1 MFKLVITIGKGDLIL
16 QQYRPHKMHE
26 TAFENA
32 KIKKEDYMSDGRVIL
47 DTATGEVLKELN
59 DGDYIRTKS
68 QDKHYQKAQY
78 RRNLHNEYGNFVF
91 LVFQYGEKLLPT
103 IKEANLTRLIYL
115 ATYCNYE
122 NELKVGYKSM
132 DKKMMKKI
140 MKLSENVFYG
150 FVAEI
155 TKAKILIEKDGKLML
170 NEKVFF
176 KGVVPKNIELN
187 FTRINIQGVRTL
199 YETADSASYHKF
211 LSYAFKLIPYTNKEW
226 NIICFNPEET
236 DKDKIMPC
244 SKKDILD
251 LIGIKNHGEDVF
263 SKMKSYRF
271 HGKNLFSVLIN
282 NETTVFINPKVF
294 YGGSRYKEVEI
305 VAFGS

>member
-1 MFKLVITIGKGDLIL
+1 ML
-16 QQYRPHKMHE
+16 
-26 TAFENA
+26 
-32 KIKKEDYMSDGRVIL
+32 DGRIIV
-47 DTATGEVLKELN
+47 DSDTGEVLREMEY
-59 DGDYIRTKS
+59 GDHIRTKT
-68 QDKHYQKAQY
+68 QDEHFQNEKH
-78 RRNLHNEYGNFVF
+78 RRNLKNEYGNFVF
-91 LVFQYGEKLLPT
+91 LVFQYGEELLPI

-122 NELKVGYKSM
+122 NELKIGYKSM
-132 DKKMMKKI
+132 NKKMMKKI

-150 FVAEI
+150 FVSEI
-155 TKAKILIEKDGKLML
+155 TNANILLEKDGKLFL

-176 KGVVPKNIELN
+176 KGNVPKEIGAN
-187 FTRINIQGVRTL
+187 FTRINIDGVRTL

-226 NIICFNPEET
+226 NIICFNPDEY
-236 DKDKIMPC
+236 DKNKIIPC

-251 LIGIKNHGEDVF
+251 LLGIKNHRDAVF
-263 SKMKSYRF
+263 TKMKSYKF

-282 NETTVFINPKVF
+282 NETTIFINPRVF

-305 VAFGS
+305 IAFGS